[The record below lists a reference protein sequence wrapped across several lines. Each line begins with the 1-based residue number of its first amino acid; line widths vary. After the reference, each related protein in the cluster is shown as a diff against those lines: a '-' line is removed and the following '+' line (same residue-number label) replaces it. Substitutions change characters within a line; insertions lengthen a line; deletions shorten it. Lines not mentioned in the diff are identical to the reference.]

1 MTQDSET
8 RFAGGLFV
16 NADKYAP
23 QDDQARFEALGVA
36 LKRFFDV
43 FLPLAIVFPV
53 AGLDATQRRRPS
65 PRQVHKGG

>member
-8 RFAGGLFV
+8 RFVDGLFV

-36 LKRFFDV
+36 PKRFFDV

-53 AGLDATQRRRPS
+53 CRIGCCTTS
-65 PRQVHKGG
+65 PTKPR